1 MSTLATYGLSGP
13 EYKRAG
19 EEFLIMRLI
28 GGALGIACQSV
39 IYIRRLP
46 IHQQDLADYLG
57 GRRYA
62 SLDTYSLLLQKL
74 QSVGLSESIAR
85 RQIARLMRQQAAI
98 LGFNDAFLIGGV
110 VLFVLAIIIWA
121 IKLDS
126 LRLAKG
132 Y

>member
-1 MSTLATYGLSGP
+1 
-13 EYKRAG
+13 
-19 EEFLIMRLI
+19 
-28 GGALGIACQSV
+28 
-39 IYIRRLP
+39 
-46 IHQQDLADYLG
+46 
-57 GRRYA
+57 
-62 SLDTYSLLLQKL
+62 LDTYSLLLQKL